1 MPQPRRIPG
10 ITGPFHV
17 TARGNRG
24 QAIFIENADRTHFMN
39 LLTRIAN
46 ESKATVHAYC
56 LMTNHYHLVLESEMR
71 VLSRGMQ
78 RLNAAYAQ
86 WFNRR
91 HDLSGHLFR
100 HRFYAGL
107 ITSDS
112 HLIELMRY
120 LALNP
125 VRAGLCTSPD
135 SWPWSSYSMLL
146 STRSD
151 RLLSRRA
158 LMQFGRD
165 EHRAREALRTFVEEA
180 GAAH

>member
-24 QAIFIENADRTHFMN
+24 QAIFIENADRTRFME
-39 LLTRIAN
+39 LLTRVAS
-46 ESKATVHAYC
+46 ESKATIHAYC
-56 LMTNHYHLVLESEMR
+56 LMTNHYHLVLECESR
-71 VLSRGMQ
+71 ILSRGMQ
-78 RLNAAYAQ
+78 RLNGAYAQ

-107 ITSDS
+107 ITSDA
-112 HLIELMRY
+112 HLIELTRY

-125 VRAGLCTSPD
+125 VRAGLCTSPE
-135 SWPWSSYSMLL
+135 SWPWSSYSVLL
-146 STRSD
+146 SSASS
-151 RLLSRRA
+151 RLVSHRA
-158 LMQFGRD
+158 LMYFGRD
-165 EHRAREALRTFVEEA
+165 EHRAREAFRNFVEDSSL
-180 GAAH
+180 AA